1 MEKMKNRNSNQLTC
15 NKEKKELSADMLEQC
30 IADSKKDRGVITT
43 RITKLHEE
51 KCESQKK
58 DDMNKMKLKHKEEID
73 KLRNDIFDDHKQQTG
88 DIIDQAT
95 DKCNNEKAEFK

>member
-51 KCESQKK
+51 KCES
-58 DDMNKMKLKHKEEID
+58 
-73 KLRNDIFDDHKQQTG
+73 
-88 DIIDQAT
+88 
-95 DKCNNEKAEFK
+95 